1 MVHYPPIMPY
11 ILKSISYINN
21 ILSGYPSVLPDIR
34 SQTNIGHRDLYF
46 SDLTL
51 YPEELFGV

>member
-1 MVHYPPIMPY
+1 MPY

-21 ILSGYPSVLPDIR
+21 ILSGYPSVLSDIC